1 MDLMTNSSSVISE
14 LSLHKIKGFS
24 VASHRFPPQ
33 FFVPIERF
41 DPCTVAHPNST
52 APCFYTL
59 ENPVTSPYSFIFC
72 LLARRCPVLVQHSVT
87 GTATSFRGSPA
98 FLAILF
104 FPPLD
109 ARARTSI
116 EVERHA
122 RRRRE
127 RREENS

>member
-1 MDLMTNSSSVISE
+1 M
-14 LSLHKIKGFS
+14 
-24 VASHRFPPQ
+24 HRCPPQ
-33 FFVPIERF
+33 LVDRPLVFVPWRE
-41 DPCTVAHPNST
+41 PSSHPRSL
-52 APCFYTL
+52 FY
-59 ENPVTSPYSFIFC
+59 F
-72 LLARRCPVLVQHSVT
+72 LLGRRCPVLVQHSVT
-87 GTATSFRGSPA
+87 GTATSFRGSPV

-109 ARARTSI
+109 ARARTFI